1 MADYTNLPNKEFSVR
16 ELFGID
22 TDMKVKGYAEAD
34 SHVPPMDPDYL
45 FDRNTVVERR
55 LLAAYPVNLASPCRL
70 APQRHLARIEQCEL
84 DAGRTAIE
92 SQDEVAC

>member
-1 MADYTNLPNKEFSVR
+1 MHNPMRDRHYVAALKKRVDAIPEQHQSRAIRTR
-16 ELFGID
+16 G
-22 TDMKVKGYAEAD
+22 VK
-34 SHVPPMDPDYL
+34 HYL

-55 LLAAYPVNLASPCRL
+55 LSAAYPVNLASPCRL
-70 APQRHLARIEQCEL
+70 APQRHLAGIEQCEL